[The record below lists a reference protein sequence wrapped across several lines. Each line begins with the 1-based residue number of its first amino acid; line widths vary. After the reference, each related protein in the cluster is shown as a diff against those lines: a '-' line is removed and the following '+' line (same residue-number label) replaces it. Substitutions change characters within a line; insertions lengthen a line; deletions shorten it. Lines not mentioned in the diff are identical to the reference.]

1 MYPAQRRVIMDPAR
15 IVVIEAATKA
25 GKTAGCLM
33 WLLAKAW
40 NDQKAG
46 GSYWWVAPVYQQS
59 KMAMDR
65 VKCPSI
71 RAASASAAAAL
82 ASRCNNST

>member
-46 GSYWWVAPVYQQS
+46 GSY
-59 KMAMDR
+59 
-65 VKCPSI
+65 
-71 RAASASAAAAL
+71 
-82 ASRCNNST
+82 

>member
-1 MYPAQRRVIMDPAR
+1 MYPAQRRVIMDSAR

-40 NDQKAG
+40 NDKKAG
-46 GSYWWVAPVYQQS
+46 G
-59 KMAMDR
+59 
-65 VKCPSI
+65 
-71 RAASASAAAAL
+71 
-82 ASRCNNST
+82 